1 MLNRPSQHQKE
12 QLAPKHRHEYQ
23 IITPINS
30 IARTHLNGL
39 VRRIKAVPSIE
50 APVWLRYLFV
60 TILSA
65 PLPGWFETGM
75 VSPLQD

>member
-39 VRRIKAVPSIE
+39 VRRIKGP
-50 APVWLRYLFV
+50 PVYRSSGLVRV
-60 TILSA
+60 TFL
-65 PLPGWFETGM
+65 
-75 VSPLQD
+75 